1 LALNILN
8 WAEAQFLSIPPQSCS
23 VASPGGAIF
32 VSIPV
37 RKNQMDDQVVHL
49 TREGYEKFD
58 AELQYL
64 RNVRRY
70 EVAERLRLALE
81 EGGDLVENAEYE
93 DAKNEQA
100 FVEGRVQQLELLLSR
115 AQILTD
121 DVVSDGI
128 VRINRVVTVQ
138 EKGFD
143 PEKFHIVGAAE
154 ANPLEGKISD
164 VSPLGRA
171 LVGKKVGETVTINA
185 PDGSFSY
192 KIVAVE

>member
-1 LALNILN
+1 
-8 WAEAQFLSIPPQSCS
+8 
-23 VASPGGAIF
+23 
-32 VSIPV
+32 
-37 RKNQMDDQVVHL
+37 MDDQQVVHL

-58 AELQYL
+58 DELQYL

-115 AQILTD
+115 AQILEED
-121 DVVSDGI
+121 ARAKHDV
-128 VRINRVVTVQ
+128 VRINCTVTVQ
-138 EKGFD
+138 EEGEK

-154 ANPLEGKISD
+154 ADPLQGKISD

-171 LVGKKVGETVTINA
+171 MMGKKAGDKVTINA
-185 PDGSFSY
+185 PDGSFTY
-192 KIVAVE
+192 KIVKIE

>member
-1 LALNILN
+1 
-8 WAEAQFLSIPPQSCS
+8 
-23 VASPGGAIF
+23 
-32 VSIPV
+32 
-37 RKNQMDDQVVHL
+37 MDDQVVHL

-115 AQILTD
+115 AQILEND
-121 DVVSDGI
+121 HARISDGV
-128 VRINRVVTVQ
+128 VRINCVVTVQ

-143 PEKFHIVGAAE
+143 AEKFHIVGAAE

>member
-1 LALNILN
+1 
-8 WAEAQFLSIPPQSCS
+8 
-23 VASPGGAIF
+23 
-32 VSIPV
+32 
-37 RKNQMDDQVVHL
+37 MDDQQVVHL

-100 FVEGRVQQLELLLSR
+100 FVEGRIQQLELLLSR
-115 AQILTD
+115 AHILENGTQKA
-121 DVVSDGI
+121 DV
-128 VRINRVVTVQ
+128 VRINCTVTVQ
-138 EKGFD
+138 EEGEK
-143 PEKFHIVGAAE
+143 PETFHIVGAAE

-171 LVGKKVGETVTINA
+171 LMGKKVSDKVTISA
-185 PDGSFSY
+185 PDGSFTY
-192 KIVAVE
+192 KIIKIE